1 MSIKCITRPPSI
13 FPNEF
18 ASFGS
23 TASTI
28 SDFDALTG
36 FPKGSVTAATF
47 SVLGLFD
54 LSNSAIC
61 KFSPGSS
68 AAECLARVFKPVI
81 IRAFNP

>member
-1 MSIKCITRPPSI
+1 M

-18 ASFGS
+18 TSFGS

-36 FPKGSVTAATF
+36 FPGSSVAAAGF
-47 SVLGLFD
+47 SVLGLFR
-54 LSNSAIC
+54 LSNLAIS
-61 KFSPGSS
+61 KFAPASR
-68 AAECLARVFKPVI
+68 AAECLAHVYKLAI